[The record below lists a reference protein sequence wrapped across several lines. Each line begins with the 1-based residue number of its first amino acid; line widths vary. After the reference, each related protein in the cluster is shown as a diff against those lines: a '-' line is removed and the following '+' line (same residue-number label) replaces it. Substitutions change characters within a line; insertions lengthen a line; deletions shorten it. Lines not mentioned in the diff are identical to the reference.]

1 VYSFFFWTQEN
12 DDVNFEAFCNSLSW
26 ETHADAMA
34 ATLIVPAN
42 TMRSNNNCSILIDPS
57 NHSSCDDDDERH
69 QLHQLL
75 RSGTTGDNT
84 SIRRTSP
91 SYDASPFPKLEQWII
106 DTLGRREGRI
116 GSIGT
121 WSVVGGTQRLLP
133 QTVCFNM
140 KDNRYCDNVGRAH
153 KSNNIIWN
161 IDLLDRVCYQSCHDP
176 ECRGYRGDPIDVP
189 WDVNDEIDDYFLDY
203 ELSLLNENDVVEKEV
218 IRHGTATVVG
228 GTGEFDDSFLE
239 AAMGQLDLNRICN
252 EQANAKKK
260 PSSIASRVDENIN
273 PSIKSANTSVES
285 ASGGSNDA
293 SSTTTEFNNLDL
305 ELAKLD
311 LSDIITTLK

>member
-1 VYSFFFWTQEN
+1 MN
-12 DDVNFEAFCNSLSW
+12 DDDDFEAFCNSLSW
-26 ETHADAMA
+26 EIHADAMA
-34 ATLIVPAN
+34 ATLIVPAH
-42 TMRSNNNCSILIDPS
+42 TKGTNNIFSILTVPS
-57 NHSSCDDDDERH
+57 NHSSCDDDERQ
-69 QLHQLL
+69 QLHRDDTLV
-75 RSGTTGDNT
+75 
-84 SIRRTSP
+84 RRTSP

-116 GSIGT
+116 GCIGT
-121 WSVVGGTQRLLP
+121 WSVVGSQRPLP

-140 KDNRYCDNVGRAH
+140 KGNRYCDNVGRAH

-161 IDLLDRVCYQSCHDP
+161 VDLLDRVCYQSCHDP

-203 ELSLLNENDVVEKEV
+203 ELSLLNENEVVEKEV
-218 IRHGTATVVG
+218 IRHSTATVVG

-260 PSSIASRVDENIN
+260 PSSIASMVDENIN
-273 PSIKSANTSVES
+273 PSIQSANTSVDS
-285 ASGGSNDA
+285 ASGSSNDA
-293 SSTTTEFNNLDL
+293 SSSTTEFDNLDL

-311 LSDIITTLK
+311 LSDIITH

>member
-1 VYSFFFWTQEN
+1 
-12 DDVNFEAFCNSLSW
+12 
-26 ETHADAMA
+26 MA
-34 ATLIVPAN
+34 ATLIVPAD
-42 TMRSNNNCSILIDPS
+42 TIGLNNNYSILIDPS
-57 NHSSCDDDDERH
+57 NHSSCDDDDERQ
-69 QLHQLL
+69 QLHQSL

-84 SIRRTSP
+84 LIRRTSP

-116 GSIGT
+116 GSIGA
-121 WSVVGGTQRLLP
+121 WSIVGGIQRPLP

-176 ECRGYRGDPIDVP
+176 ECRGYRGEPIDVP

-203 ELSLLNENDVVEKEV
+203 ELSLLNENDVVEKKKV
-218 IRHGTATVVG
+218 IRHSTATVVG
-228 GTGEFDDSFLE
+228 GGIGEFDDLFLE
-239 AAMGQLDLNRICN
+239 AAMSQLDLNRICH
-252 EQANAKKK
+252 EQASTNK
-260 PSSIASRVDENIN
+260 SSSSAISGVDERIN

-285 ASGGSNDA
+285 ASRGSNDA
-293 SSTTTEFNNLDL
+293 SSTTTEFDNLDL

-311 LSDIITTLK
+311 LSDIINTKVK

>member
-1 VYSFFFWTQEN
+1 MYSFFWRTQVN
-12 DDVNFEAFCNSLSW
+12 DDDDFEAFCNSLSW
-26 ETHADAMA
+26 EIHADAMA
-34 ATLIVPAN
+34 ATLIVPAH
-42 TMRSNNNCSILIDPS
+42 TKGTNNIFSILTVPS
-57 NHSSCDDDDERH
+57 NHSSCDDDERQ
-69 QLHQLL
+69 QLHLDDTL
-75 RSGTTGDNT
+75 V
-84 SIRRTSP
+84 RRTSP
-91 SYDASPFPKLEQWII
+91 SYDASPFPKLEQWIL

-121 WSVVGGTQRLLP
+121 WSVVCSQRPLP

-140 KDNRYCDNVGRAH
+140 KGNRYCDNVGRAH

-161 IDLLDRVCYQSCHDP
+161 VDLLDRVCYQSCHDP

-203 ELSLLNENDVVEKEV
+203 ELSLLNENEVVEKEV
-218 IRHGTATVVG
+218 IRHSTATVVG

-260 PSSIASRVDENIN
+260 PSSIASMVDENIN
-273 PSIKSANTSVES
+273 PSIQSANTSVDS
-285 ASGGSNDA
+285 ASGSSNDA
-293 SSTTTEFNNLDL
+293 SSSTTEFDNLDL

-311 LSDIITTLK
+311 LSDIITH